1 MFREH
6 ILRAVS
12 DAPNPVKWVVVA
24 AEPIT
29 DVDITAADVLTELDA
44 ELHRAGIDILFAEMK
59 GPVKD
64 YLKRYGLFSK
74 LGVDNF
80 FPTIGQAVD
89 DYLLRHHVIWQD
101 WEDDSKNK

>member
-1 MFREH
+1 
-6 ILRAVS
+6 
-12 DAPNPVKWVVVA
+12 
-24 AEPIT
+24 
-29 DVDITAADVLTELDA
+29 VDITAADVLTELDA

-74 LGVDNF
+74 LGVDSF

-89 DYLLRHHVIWQD
+89 EYLLRHHVVWQD
-101 WEDDSKNK
+101 WEDDGKCK